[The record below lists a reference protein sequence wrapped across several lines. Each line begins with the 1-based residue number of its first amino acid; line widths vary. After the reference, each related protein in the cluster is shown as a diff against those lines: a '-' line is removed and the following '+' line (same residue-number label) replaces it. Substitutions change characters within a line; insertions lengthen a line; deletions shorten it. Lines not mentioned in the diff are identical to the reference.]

1 MPRFFR
7 GLLALAL
14 AFAALGPIAGLFVGA
29 LPGVDGGTQATLLIG
44 QSPIAGLIAG
54 IAAFGVA
61 AVAGGIGSKAAGLNV
76 GLACAGLTLSWAAW
90 LSGRLDEIVLVS
102 RVSPMPGLVI
112 EGLFV
117 MLLLAGVLYIVRRYS
132 ISEPDPES
140 EGGASAIAISLTI
153 GLAMSAV
160 AAWLLA
166 VEPLKGQTIGAAFVA
181 GLVGAATARLV
192 FLRLPGWTAAAIPAA
207 LAILGPLA
215 THAIAGDVVADV
227 FDRSLFRLGW
237 LLPLDWA
244 AGALTGI
251 PIGLAWTDNVVQ
263 QTRGP
268 DSGPQSAPQSDP
280 HSGPQNPA
288 A

>member
-7 GLLALAL
+7 GLIALIL
-14 AFAALGPIAGLFVGA
+14 AFAAFGPVAGLFVGA
-29 LPGVDGGTQATLLIG
+29 LRGPDGGTQATLLIG
-44 QSPIAGLIAG
+44 QSPIAGLTA
-54 IAAFGVA
+54 GVA
-61 AVAGGIGSKAAGLNV
+61 AFALAAIAGAMGSRAAGLNI

-102 RVSPMPGLVI
+102 RVSPMPGLI
-112 EGLFV
+112 LEGLFV
-117 MLLLAGVLYIVRRYS
+117 TVLLVGVLYTVRRYADNS
-132 ISEPDPES
+132 ADPETEHS
-140 EGGASAIAISLTI
+140 HSATLISLAV

-160 AAWLLA
+160 AAWLIA

-181 GLVGAATARLV
+181 GLIGAATARLV

-215 THAIAGDVVADV
+215 THALAGDVVADV

-244 AGALTGI
+244 AGALVGI
-251 PIGLAWTDNVVQ
+251 PFGLAWTDNVIQ
-263 QTRGP
+263 Q
-268 DSGPQSAPQSDP
+268 
-280 HSGPQNPA
+280 HSGS
-288 A
+288 

>member
-1 MPRFFR
+1 MV
-7 GLLALAL
+7 L
-14 AFAALGPIAGLFVGA
+14 AFAAFGPIAGLFVGA
-29 LPGVDGGTQATLLIG
+29 LRGIDGGTQATLVIG
-44 QSPIAGLIAG
+44 QSPIAGLLAG

-61 AVAGGIGSKAAGLNV
+61 AIAGGIGSKAAGLNV

-90 LSGRLDEIVLVS
+90 LSGRLDELVLVS
-102 RVSPMPGLVI
+102 RVSPMPGLI
-112 EGLFV
+112 LEGLYV
-117 MLLLAGVLYIVRRYS
+117 MLMLAGVLFIVRRYS
-132 ISEPDPES
+132 TSDPDPETES
-140 EGGASAIAISLTI
+140 GPSAIAISLTV
-153 GLAMSAV
+153 GLVMSVV

-181 GLVGAATARLV
+181 GLVGAASARLV
-192 FLRLPGWTAAAIPAA
+192 FLRLPGWTAAVIPAL

-227 FDRSLFRLGW
+227 IDRSLFRLGW

-244 AGALTGI
+244 AGALVGI

-268 DSGPQSAPQSDP
+268 DSGPS
-280 HSGPQNPA
+280 NPA

>member
-7 GLLALAL
+7 GLMALAL
-14 AFAALGPIAGLFVGA
+14 AFAAFGPVAGLFVGS
-29 LPGVDGGTQATLLIG
+29 LRGVDGGTHASLLIG
-44 QSPIAGLIAG
+44 QSPVAGL
-54 IAAFGVA
+54 
-61 AVAGGIGSKAAGLNV
+61 VAGVLAFALAALSGAIGSKAAGLNV
-76 GLACAGLTLSWAAW
+76 GLGCAGLTLSWAAW

-102 RVSPMPGLVI
+102 RVSPMPGLI
-112 EGLFV
+112 LEGLV
-117 MLLLAGVLYIVRRYS
+117 VTLLLMGVVVVVRRAA
-132 ISEPDPES
+132 ERHTDPET
-140 EGGASAIAISLTI
+140 EGGTSAIAVSLGV

-192 FLRLPGWTAAAIPAA
+192 FLRLPGWAAASLPAI

-237 LLPLDWA
+237 LMPLDWA
-244 AGALTGI
+244 AGALVGI
-251 PIGLAWTDNVVQ
+251 PLGLAWTDNVVQ
-263 QTRGP
+263 QTGGSSIP
-268 DSGPQSAPQSDP
+268 PSGPTPPSA
-280 HSGPQNPA
+280 
-288 A
+288 